1 MSEASPLL
9 LQGEFAWPATAI
21 DGGDVEIIVGERRG
35 DDVSASPPAAA
46 AMAKPHLKS
55 QWPSPHRPIITRWQT
70 RIRLF
75 AYSLLLQ
82 MDALLQPQSPQ
93 GIGSAK
99 AAISLCGERV
109 LAGKPDKISGQIF
122 PQEDL
127 PWKTRELHQARTDV
141 GRLNETKNSAE
152 RERERAE
159 SELSRARIVANEL
172 ASRIEKSNARAR
184 AQRSELQPM
193 RKMEKRQE
201 DLEYDSVLQELDK
214 AKKEL
219 SRLKLDVAS
228 AMEAKT
234 KAEKESEACSSKAM
248 AYSRSVEELKKKVD
262 EADEEHVLV
271 ELARMEAER
280 EFRDTEA
287 RRAAE
292 ADQFAKSIETAKK
305 RIKELRR
312 EVNRSKDLETKLRI
326 TNSDVKV
333 LQGEMEFVRAME
345 RSYQTD
351 LASKADKKREADSD
365 AKTAL
370 ESAEAELEA
379 AKQELATIKK
389 ESFQF
394 MISMDHTREEL
405 VRTAAET
412 SGLKKLEK
420 RAETNIQHLNSKLF
434 KAKSK
439 LEAATVAEERAKA
452 IVSNLSA
459 ALQQIQTEI
468 ETAKKEKQLIDEET
482 SSIRAEIDMTDSAI
496 RSAEER
502 LYSSMEEL
510 EAAKASEAMALR
522 KLSNVAHRTMRN
534 RALSIPHSSTV
545 TISKSEFDYLSQQAA
560 AAQVVATKKVEAA
573 QAWVEAL
580 AAEEKE
586 ILMKAEFIE
595 KEIRRSRTGEVMELH
610 RTHKSSAVEEEPN
623 ERGQSEEE
631 ENAVP
636 AKPRKSTRE
645 NGMAASARRVTV
657 RRLSTS
663 SATRNARSPSITIKK
678 KKKVMP
684 NLLKFL
690 GDRRNRKQKA

>member
-1 MSEASPLL
+1 
-9 LQGEFAWPATAI
+9 
-21 DGGDVEIIVGERRG
+21 
-35 DDVSASPPAAA
+35 
-46 AMAKPHLKS
+46 
-55 QWPSPHRPIITRWQT
+55 
-70 RIRLF
+70 
-75 AYSLLLQ
+75 
-82 MDALLQPQSPQ
+82 MDALQPECPQ
-93 GIGSAK
+93 EIGSAK
-99 AAISLCGERV
+99 AAIGLSGERV
-109 LAGKPDKISGQIF
+109 LGGKPKKINGQIF

-127 PWKTRELHQARTDV
+127 PWKTRELHQAKADIS
-141 GRLNETKNSAE
+141 RLNETKNSAE

-159 SELSRARIVANEL
+159 SELSQTRIMAKGL
-172 ASRIEKSNARAR
+172 ASRIEESNARAR

-193 RKMEKRQE
+193 RKMEKSQE
-201 DLEYDSVLQELDK
+201 DLEYDSVLQGLDK

-248 AYSRSVEELKKKVD
+248 AYSRSVAELKKKVD

-312 EVNRSKDLETKLRI
+312 ELDRSKDLEMKLRI
-326 TNSDVKV
+326 TNSDVNV
-333 LQGEMEFVRAME
+333 LQGEMELVRAME

-351 LASKADKKREADSD
+351 LASKANKKREDSD

-370 ESAEAELEA
+370 ESAEAELKA
-379 AKQELATIKK
+379 AKQELATIKE

-394 MISMDHTREEL
+394 MISMDQIREEL
-405 VRTAAET
+405 IRTAAET
-412 SGLKKLEK
+412 SGLKKLAK
-420 RAETNIQHLNSKLF
+420 RAETNIEHLNSKLL

-459 ALQQIQTEI
+459 ALQQMQTET
-468 ETAKKEKQLIDEET
+468 ETEKKEKQLIDEET
-482 SSIRAEIDMTDSAI
+482 KSIRAEIDKTDSAI

-502 LYSSMEEL
+502 LYTSMEEL

-522 KLSNVAHRTMRN
+522 KLSNVAQRTMRN

-545 TISKSEFDYLSQQAA
+545 TISRSEFEYLGQQAA
-560 AAQVVATKKVEAA
+560 AAQAVATKKVEAA

-586 ILMKAEFIE
+586 ILTKAEFIE
-595 KEIRRSRTGEVMELH
+595 KEIKRSRTGEVKEPH
-610 RTHKSSAVEEEPN
+610 KTQKSSAVEEKPN
-623 ERGQSEEE
+623 ELGQSEEEEE

-645 NGMAASARRVTV
+645 NGMAASSRRVTV

-663 SATRNARSPSITIKK
+663 SATRNARSPSFTIKK
-678 KKKVMP
+678 RKKVMP
-684 NLLKFL
+684 ILLKFL
-690 GDRRNRKQKA
+690 GDRRNRKQKV

>member
-1 MSEASPLL
+1 MANKVQICKPLL
-9 LQGEFAWPATAI
+9 AFLHLLLFSSLLNPWQSVFEYFVM
-21 DGGDVEIIVGERRG
+21 D
-35 DDVSASPPAAA
+35 SASRF
-46 AMAKPHLKS
+46 
-55 QWPSPHRPIITRWQT
+55 Q
-70 RIRLF
+70 F
-75 AYSLLLQ
+75 VYSLLLQ
-82 MDALLQPQSPQ
+82 MDALQPQSPQ
-93 GIGSAK
+93 GIGTGK
-99 AAISLCGERV
+99 AAIGLSGERV
-109 LAGKPDKISGQIF
+109 FGGKPDKINGQIF

-127 PWKTRELHQARTDV
+127 SGKTRELHQAKADISR
-141 GRLNETKNSAE
+141 RNETKNSAQ

-159 SELSRARIVANEL
+159 SELSQARLMAKEL
-172 ASRIEKSNARAR
+172 ASRIEESNARAR

-193 RKMEKRQE
+193 RKMEKSQE

-219 SRLKLDVAS
+219 SRLKLN
-228 AMEAKT
+228 
-234 KAEKESEACSSKAM
+234 ESEACSSKAM
-248 AYSRSVEELKKKVD
+248 AYSRSVAELKKKVD

-292 ADQFAKSIETAKK
+292 ADQFAKSIEIAKK
-305 RIKELRR
+305 RIKELQR
-312 EVNRSKDLETKLRI
+312 ELNRSKDLEMKLRI
-326 TNSDVKV
+326 TNSDVNV
-333 LQGEMEFVRAME
+333 LQGEMELVRAME

-351 LASKADKKREADSD
+351 LASKANKKREEDSD

-370 ESAEAELEA
+370 ESAEAELKA
-379 AKQELATIKK
+379 AKQELATIKE

-394 MISMDHTREEL
+394 MISMDHIREEL
-405 VRTAAET
+405 MRTAAET

-420 RAETNIQHLNSKLF
+420 RAETNIQHLNSKLL

-439 LEAATVAEERAKA
+439 LEAATVAEERTKA

-459 ALQQIQTEI
+459 ALQQMKTEI
-468 ETAKKEKQLIDEET
+468 ETSKKEKQLIDEET
-482 SSIRAEIDMTDSAI
+482 KSIRDEIDMTDSGI

-502 LYSSMEEL
+502 LYTSMEEL

-545 TISKSEFDYLSQQAA
+545 TISRSEFEYLGQQAA

-595 KEIRRSRTGEVMELH
+595 KEIKRSRTGEVMELH
-610 RTHKSSAVEEEPN
+610 KTQKSSAVEEEPN
-623 ERGQSEEE
+623 ELGHSEEE
-631 ENAVP
+631 EESAVP

-645 NGMAASARRVTV
+645 NGMAASSRRITV

-663 SATRNARSPSITIKK
+663 SATRNARSPSFTIKK
-678 KKKVMP
+678 RKKVMP

-690 GDRRNRKQKA
+690 GDRRNRKQKV

>member
-1 MSEASPLL
+1 MAISSSFHHKMANKEQICKPLL
-9 LQGEFAWPATAI
+9 AFLHLLLFSSLLNPWQSVFEYFVM
-21 DGGDVEIIVGERRG
+21 D
-35 DDVSASPPAAA
+35 SASRF
-46 AMAKPHLKS
+46 
-55 QWPSPHRPIITRWQT
+55 Q
-70 RIRLF
+70 F
-75 AYSLLLQ
+75 VYSLLLQ
-82 MDALLQPQSPQ
+82 MDALQPQSPQ
-93 GIGSAK
+93 GIGSGK
-99 AAISLCGERV
+99 AAIGLSGERV
-109 LAGKPDKISGQIF
+109 FGGKPDKINGQIF

-127 PWKTRELHQARTDV
+127 SGKTRELHQAKADISR
-141 GRLNETKNSAE
+141 RNETKNSAQ

-159 SELSRARIVANEL
+159 SELSQARLMAKEL
-172 ASRIEKSNARAR
+172 ASRIEESNARAR

-193 RKMEKRQE
+193 RKMEKSQE

-219 SRLKLDVAS
+219 SRLKLNVAS

-248 AYSRSVEELKKKVD
+248 AYSRSVAELKKKVD

-292 ADQFAKSIETAKK
+292 ADQFAKSIEIAKK
-305 RIKELRR
+305 RIKELQR
-312 EVNRSKDLETKLRI
+312 ELNRSKDLEMKLRI
-326 TNSDVKV
+326 TNSDVNV
-333 LQGEMEFVRAME
+333 LQGEMELVRAME

-351 LASKADKKREADSD
+351 LASKANKKREEDSD

-370 ESAEAELEA
+370 ESAEAELKA
-379 AKQELATIKK
+379 AKQELATIKE

-394 MISMDHTREEL
+394 MISMDHIREEL
-405 VRTAAET
+405 MRTAAET

-420 RAETNIQHLNSKLF
+420 RAETNIQHLNSKLL

-459 ALQQIQTEI
+459 ALQQMKTEI
-468 ETAKKEKQLIDEET
+468 ETTKTEKQLIDEET
-482 SSIRAEIDMTDSAI
+482 KSIRDEIDMTDSGI

-502 LYSSMEEL
+502 LYTSMEEL

-545 TISKSEFDYLSQQAA
+545 TISRSEFEYLGQQAA

-595 KEIRRSRTGEVMELH
+595 KEIKRSRTGEVMELH
-610 RTHKSSAVEEEPN
+610 KTQKSSAVEEEPN
-623 ERGQSEEE
+623 ELGHSEEE
-631 ENAVP
+631 EESAVP

-645 NGMAASARRVTV
+645 NGMAASSRRITV

-663 SATRNARSPSITIKK
+663 SATRNARSPSFTIKK
-678 KKKVMP
+678 RKKVMP

-690 GDRRNRKQKA
+690 GDRRNRKQKV